1 MRFQQSP
8 KTPQIVPSIEWL
20 SLQEAARSALYPS
33 SRQPERN
40 QDEIPGRTGGRAQFR
55 DTANTASRSD
65 INLALIHERV
75 FIGTTEDP
83 GLLQLSFMYEGGD
96 RSARP
101 AVAPTADTL
110 VPPADSGVPGD
121 GRSPQDL
128 GTVRGDLPQFHTFY
142 PGGDFSARPPLS
154 GVDVPG
160 SDGRF
165 YYQRP
170 RGVGRALTELYSN
183 ILDRVGRMPSR
194 RALAVADS
202 LLPQVYQQTF
212 TGVPLGYTD
221 ADVTATRTERWVEI
235 NNQIQELQQK
245 QIDLEE
251 EQSQTGDQTRVDEI
265 ANEISALRTEITDLS
280 IEKATEE
287 QKTGYSISPGRAY
300 LDKWDRARQEFEQQV
315 RADPYGYTPEMVRSA
330 VTSLDYAQ
338 SLEKRNLPPAARRYG
353 DPGEGLLVQ
362 TDVVMLLRNMS
373 AGQRQALKQD
383 LIAVDPSLDK
393 DINSMTSIDAPTVG
407 ALTSIIAEA
416 QANGQQWDLYL
427 QELVASDR
435 IRERGS
441 GGGGRGFTIQLPAK
455 EDVKQLVQAVAG
467 QQLGMNIDDPTAEA
481 ISEQYI
487 NYFQTTFQSQ
497 MGASVVNEPM
507 SAETFVTQQVQEQFS
522 TDYDVYQMG
531 GKLDVFRQ
539 MLGGQ
544 R

>member
-20 SLQEAARSALYPS
+20 SLQEAARSALYPAATDS
-33 SRQPERN
+33 GTPLRN
-40 QDEIPGRTGGRAQFR
+40 
-55 DTANTASRSD
+55 TANTASQSD
-65 INLALIHERV
+65 INLASIHERV
-75 FIGTTEDP
+75 FIGTPEDP
-83 GLLQLSFMYEGGD
+83 GLLQLSFMYTGGD
-96 RSARP
+96 RSAQP
-101 AVAPTADTL
+101 AITPTASALIAPPEFEPRRGGAGGSASDLETTRVDLSGITTL
-110 VPPADSGVPGD
+110 
-121 GRSPQDL
+121 
-128 GTVRGDLPQFHTFY
+128 Y
-142 PGGDFSARPPLS
+142 PGGVVSARPVIEGLDMP
-154 GVDVPG
+154 GVSVRG
-160 SDGRF
+160 ILGGIIEERV
-165 YYQRP
+165 RP
-170 RGVGRALTELYSN
+170 NLPS
-183 ILDRVGRMPSR
+183 IRV
-194 RALAVADS
+194 LAVADS

-221 ADVTATRTERWVEI
+221 ADVTATRTEKWVEL
-235 NNQIQELQQK
+235 NK
-245 QIDLEE
+245 QIEDIQNRQIALEIEQRETSDE
-251 EQSQTGDQTRVDEI
+251 ERKQEI
-265 ANEISALRTEITDLS
+265 ADEISALQRELTDLS
-280 IEKATEE
+280 VEKATEE
-287 QKTGYSISPGRAY
+287 QKTAYSISPGRAY
-300 LDKWDRARQEFEQQV
+300 LDRWDRARQEFEQQV
-315 RADPYGYTPEMVRSA
+315 RADPSVYTPEMVRA
-330 VTSLDYAQ
+330 AATSFDYAQ
-338 SLEKRNLPPAARRYG
+338 SLEKRSLPPAVRRYG
-353 DPGEGLLVQ
+353 DPSEGLLVES
-362 TDVVMLLRNMS
+362 DVVMLLRNMS

-383 LIAVDPSLDK
+383 LIAVFPGLDSQ
-393 DINSMTSIDAPTVG
+393 INSMTSIDAATQSALQTVI
-407 ALTSIIAEA
+407 SEA